1 MIWIFPCVY
10 FHCLQGMQMDFF
22 QMYAG
27 VELQI
32 SLLFAWPQWIT
43 RTILALCGAI
53 GIVGLFQLDQLR
65 QLNNALSTA
74 GASQE
79 VTWKFRKFQLSYL
92 VVYLTIMLAD
102 WLQGTNMYT
111 LYSVSNLM
119 ELSRYLVLRCLV
131 IIDMLH

>member
-1 MIWIFPCVY
+1 
-10 FHCLQGMQMDFF
+10 MDFF